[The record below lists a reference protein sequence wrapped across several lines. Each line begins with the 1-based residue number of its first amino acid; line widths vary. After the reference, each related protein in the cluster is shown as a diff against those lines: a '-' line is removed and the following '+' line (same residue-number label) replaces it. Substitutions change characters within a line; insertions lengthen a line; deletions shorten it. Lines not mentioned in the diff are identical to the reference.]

1 MEMKG
6 SKFSNKGDQQS
17 ANFQLSGVCL
27 LVENFEILFLDP
39 LAEVFCEHLQFS
51 DQKSI
56 EIQENLS
63 QIWKKV

>member
-1 MEMKG
+1 MW
-6 SKFSNKGDQQS
+6 
-17 ANFQLSGVCL
+17 AYFQLSGVCL
-27 LVENFEILFLDP
+27 RVKNLKILFLHP

-63 QIWKKV
+63 QICKSVKIKQNKKFKNSEF